1 MVWVLGSASL
11 VSFYLS
17 PTGGTS
23 DFVIHFLSRILG
35 EIVSVAQGLANGTGD
50 ANKFTVYNSIGKS
63 FLFTVTGKAKEWAE
77 AVQKAITANPGGIMS
92 IVQNSTGV
100 KITALVIA

>member
-1 MVWVLGSASL
+1 MANFIKIKAIDVNVAN
-11 VSFYLS
+11 V
-17 PTGGTS
+17 TS
-23 DFVIHFLSRILG
+23 DIIIGGV
-35 EIVSVAQGLANGTGD
+35 VSVAQGLANGTGD

-92 IVQNSTGV
+92 IVYNGTGV
-100 KITALVIA
+100 KITAIVIA

>member
-1 MVWVLGSASL
+1 MANYIKIKAADIGVANVGDLLLG
-11 VSFYLS
+11 
-17 PTGGTS
+17 G
-23 DFVIHFLSRILG
+23 
-35 EIVSVAQGLANGTGD
+35 IVSVQQGLVNGTGSAD
-50 ANKFTVYNSIGKS
+50 KFTVYNSIGKS

-100 KITALVIA
+100 KITAIVIA

>member
-1 MVWVLGSASL
+1 MANYIKIKAADVNVAN
-11 VSFYLS
+11 V
-17 PTGGTS
+17 TS
-23 DFVIHFLSRILG
+23 DLLLV
-35 EIVSVAQGLANGTGD
+35 NGTGD

-63 FLFTVTGKAKEWAE
+63 FLFTTTGKAKQWAE